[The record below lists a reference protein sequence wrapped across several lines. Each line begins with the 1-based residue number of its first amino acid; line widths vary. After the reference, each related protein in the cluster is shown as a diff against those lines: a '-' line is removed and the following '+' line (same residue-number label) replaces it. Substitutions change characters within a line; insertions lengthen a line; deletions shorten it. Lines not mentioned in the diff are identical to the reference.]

1 MDISKRKEITKKAAE
16 LAIEHPELSMRE
28 LARQIGGTTS
38 TTLKKFFDEILPEEF
53 PDLKKQYDEAKEN
66 YKVDKER
73 IEYESSAKYRRKKRQ
88 LVRIEETTSIADY
101 IINEHATLQMA
112 AKKYNLPIARIQRGI
127 NLLREANVEYDE
139 KLDRI
144 FEENKVNYY
153 KKLGDLTK
161 KRIEALKK
169 AKEDAKT
176 K

>member
-1 MDISKRKEITKKAAE
+1 MDISKRKEITQQAAL
-16 LAIEHPELSMRE
+16 LAISHPELSMRE
-28 LARQIGGTTS
+28 LARQVGGTTS
-38 TTLKKFFDEILPEEF
+38 TTLKKFFDEILPVEF
-53 PDLKKQYDEAKEN
+53 PELKKSYDEAIEN
-66 YKVDKER
+66 YKINKAR
-73 IEYESSAKYRRKKRQ
+73 TEYESSAKYRRHKRQ

-139 KLDRI
+139 KLDKI

-169 AKEDAKT
+169 AKDEAKS